1 MPRAHRIDLLVA
13 MLRSGLV
20 PLAHHDDPQIAF
32 AIAKACADGGA
43 AVFEFTNR
51 GDHALATFAEVEGRC
66 AKEASRLLLGAGSI
80 VDAPTAAAYIGAGA
94 CFIVGPTFEPE
105 IARLCNRRKVAY
117 LPGCATLTEIG
128 RAEEAGCEIVKLFP
142 ADTAGGPSF
151 IKAALGP
158 CPWTSIMPT
167 GGVAADEAGLRAWFA
182 AGAACVGMGSTLIS
196 KDLVAAKDWAALAR
210 EVARV
215 IASIASVRSR

>member
-1 MPRAHRIDLLVA
+1 MPRSSRLQALGA

-20 PLAHHDDPQIAF
+20 PLAHHGDADTAF
-32 AIAKACADGGA
+32 GIAKACADGGA

-51 GDHALATFAEVEGRC
+51 GDHALAAFAAMERRC
-66 AKEASRLLLGAGSI
+66 AREAPGLILGAGSI

-94 CFIVGPTFEPE
+94 AFIVGPTFEPE

-142 ADTAGGPSF
+142 ADTAGGPDL
-151 IKAALGP
+151 IKAALAP
-158 CPWTSIMPT
+158 CPWSSIMPT
-167 GGVAADEAGLRAWFA
+167 GGVRADEAALRAWFS
-182 AGAACVGMGSTLIS
+182 AGAACVGMGSTLIA
-196 KDLVAAKDWAALAR
+196 KEAVATNDWAGIAR
-210 EVARV
+210 EVGRV
-215 IASIASVRSR
+215 LGLIATVRSR